1 MRYLRL
7 VLEMLSESK
16 KARALLVSLFA
27 LALTPLAVKFGAD
40 QAVLEGYLD
49 KGLLM
54 LAAYILGQ
62 GIADIGKETK
72 KLDE

>member
-1 MRYLRL
+1 MRYLKM

-16 KARALLVSLFA
+16 KARALLVSLLGLA
-27 LALTPLAVKFGAD
+27 LAPLAVKFGAD
-40 QAVLEGYLD
+40 EAVLEGYLD

-62 GIADIGKETK
+62 GIADMGKEAK